1 LGDYKKINNTDKKSQ
16 TTPYIIRA
24 VSFFII
30 FSSVLAIIFFSYVLF
45 FNGNIMSE
53 SASFIENPIISI
65 STYIILELLLF
76 ISLIVGSLFMFRM
89 RKWGIIIIPPALS
102 LLLIL
107 NYCYYGHYDWVYL
120 VLFSVLLIILAF
132 YIKKVR

>member
-1 LGDYKKINNTDKKSQ
+1 MEDYKNKNNTDNNSQ
-16 TTPYIIRA
+16 ATPYIIRA

-30 FSSVLAIIFFSYVLF
+30 FSSIVAIIFFSYVLF
-45 FNGNIMSE
+45 FKGNIISE

-65 STYIILELLLF
+65 STYIILELILF
-76 ISLIVGSLFMFRM
+76 ISLVVGSLFMFRM
-89 RKWGIIIIPPALS
+89 SKLGIIIIIPALS

-107 NYCYYGHYDWVYL
+107 NYCYYAHFDWVYL
-120 VLFSVLLIILAF
+120 ILFSILLIILAF

>member
-1 LGDYKKINNTDKKSQ
+1 MDDFKNINNTDNNSQ

-30 FSSVLAIIFFSYVLF
+30 FSSIVAILFFSYVLF
-45 FNGNIMSE
+45 FKGSIISE
-53 SASFIENPIISI
+53 SASFVENPILSI
-65 STYIILELLLF
+65 STYIIIELILF
-76 ISLIVGSLFMFRM
+76 VSLIVGGILIYRM
-89 RKWGIIIIPPALS
+89 MKWGIILIPLALS

-107 NYCYYGHYDWVYL
+107 NYWYYGHFDWVYL
-120 VLFSVLLIILAF
+120 ILFSVLLIILAF